1 LHESYQHFHV
11 VFSNYIFA
19 TRRANILFI
28 TTCIAVKCVK
38 VIGVCFVY
46 SIVAVVH
53 YIRWWF
59 CIAIHGFERKI
70 PELFISV
77 HVVQMSD

>member
-1 LHESYQHFHV
+1 M
-11 VFSNYIFA
+11 
-19 TRRANILFI
+19 
-28 TTCIAVKCVK
+28 KCVK

-46 SIVAVVH
+46 SIVAVEH

-59 CIAIHGFERKI
+59 SIEIHGFERKS

-77 HVVQMSD
+77 RVVQMSD